1 MGTLSKIYVKNDNID
16 NIINEFK
23 TFYSIKR
30 IEFLDAPK
38 WWLYAPKETI
48 IISSEYENWIEIEVQ
63 FNYSLYIY
71 DEFLRRLSE
80 KYQTIILLV
89 YYQSTTGEGRV
100 ATFQRGRM
108 NLSIV
113 QNYVREE
120 NIDKIVLTD
129 NFGLSLSLKKK
140 FQIPNLYDECYIFD
154 YDFINYF
161 LEKEGVFSL
170 SKEKKHHYIHIEK
183 IN

>member
-30 IEFLDAPK
+30 IEFLDTPK
-38 WWLYAPKETI
+38 WWFYAPKETI

-80 KYQTIILLV
+80 KYLTIILLV

-100 ATFQRGRM
+100 AIFQRGRM

-120 NIDKIVLTD
+120 NVDKNILTD
-129 NFGLSLSLKKK
+129 NFGLPISLKNK
-140 FQIPNLYDECYIFD
+140 FQIPNLYDECYVFD

-170 SKEKKHHYIHIEK
+170 SKEKKYHYIHIEK